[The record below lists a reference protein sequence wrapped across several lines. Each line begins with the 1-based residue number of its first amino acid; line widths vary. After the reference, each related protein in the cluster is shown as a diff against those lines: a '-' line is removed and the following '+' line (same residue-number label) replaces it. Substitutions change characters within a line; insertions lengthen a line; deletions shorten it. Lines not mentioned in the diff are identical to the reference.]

1 MILHGS
7 DKTMTG
13 LLERNA
19 TSIVILLSLAMGF
32 LLPSIGLLWRN
43 YVGLLLVL
51 LMFFSFLR
59 IDAENVRQSILNVKA
74 IGFAL
79 FMVYIFMPVL
89 ALPAKLLFSPI
100 IFAGI
105 VLGFAA
111 PPAVATAFWTRVFKG
126 DIAFALVV
134 TALASL
140 LAIVTIP
147 VTMLLATGTMAAVDL
162 YYLASLIAELVL
174 IPVVAVFL
182 LKRTIRIN
190 WRRLTRHTHWIE
202 LLIVFMLVWGA
213 IAPGTAS
220 VEADSGQFAV
230 LNVFM
235 LISLGLGFA
244 VAYLI
249 GRRFGYGRAVTVG
262 IATCVKNA
270 GLSLVIGLTVFG
282 SSILPP
288 LIANLVAQN
297 LLIVSLEIYFRK

>member
-1 MILHGS
+1 MFGCENV
-7 DKTMTG
+7 MTS

-19 TSIVILLSLAMGF
+19 TSIAILLSIAMGF
-32 LLPSIGLLWRN
+32 LLPSVGLLWRN
-43 YVGLLLVL
+43 YVGVLLVL

-59 IDAENVRQSILNVKA
+59 IDAGDARQSLLNVKA

-79 FMVYIFMPVL
+79 LMVYVFMPVL
-89 ALPAKLLFSPI
+89 VLPAKLLFSPI

-105 VLGFAA
+105 VLGFGA

-134 TALASL
+134 TASASL
-140 LAIVTIP
+140 IAIVTVP
-147 VTMLLATGTMAAVDL
+147 ATMLLATGTMAGANL
-162 YYLASLIAELVL
+162 YYLVSLIAELVL
-174 IPVVAVFL
+174 IPVFAVFL
-182 LKRTIRIN
+182 LKRVIRTD
-190 WRRLTRHTHWIE
+190 WKRLTDHTHLIE

-213 IAPGTAS
+213 MAPGTGR
-220 VEADSGQFAV
+220 VEADLGQFAA

-235 LISLGLGFA
+235 LVSLGLGFA
-244 VAYLI
+244 VAYLL
-249 GRRFGYGRAVTVG
+249 GKRFGYGRAVTVG

-297 LLIVSLEIYFRK
+297 LLIVSLEAYFRK

>member
-1 MILHGS
+1 
-7 DKTMTG
+7 MTS

-19 TSIVILLSLAMGF
+19 TSIAILLSIAMGF

-59 IDAENVRQSILNVKA
+59 IDAGDARQSLLNVKA

-79 FMVYIFMPVL
+79 LMVYVFMPVI

-126 DIAFALVV
+126 DIAFALIV
-134 TALASL
+134 TASASVI
-140 LAIVTIP
+140 AIVTVP
-147 VTMLLATGTMAAVDL
+147 ATMLLATGTMAGADL
-162 YYLASLIAELVL
+162 YYLVLLIAELIL

-182 LKRTIRIN
+182 LKRFVRTD
-190 WRRLTRHTHWIE
+190 WKRLTDHAHLIE

-213 IAPGTAS
+213 MAPGTGS
-220 VEADSGQFAV
+220 VEADLGQFAA

-235 LISLGLGFA
+235 LVSLGLGFA
-244 VAYLI
+244 VAYLL

-282 SSILPP
+282 SSILPS

-297 LLIVSLEIYFRK
+297 LLIVSLEAYFRK

>member
-1 MILHGS
+1 MRS
-7 DKTMTG
+7 

-19 TSIVILLSLAMGF
+19 TSIAILLSLAMGF

-43 YVGLLLVL
+43 YIGVLLVL

-59 IDAENVRQSILNVKA
+59 IDAENVKQSILNVKA

-100 IFAGI
+100 VFAGI

-162 YYLASLIAELVL
+162 YYLTTLVAELVL
-174 IPVVAVFL
+174 IPVIAVFL
-182 LKRTIRIN
+182 LKRTIRID
-190 WRRLTRHTHWIE
+190 WKRLTRHTHWIE

-220 VEADSGQFAV
+220 VETNLGQFAV

-235 LISLGLGFA
+235 LATLGLGFA

-249 GRRFGYGRAVTVG
+249 GRRFGYGRAIAVG

-297 LLIVSLEIYFRK
+297 LLIVSLEVYFRK

>member
-1 MILHGS
+1 
-7 DKTMTG
+7 MTS

-19 TSIVILLSLAMGF
+19 TSIAILLSIAMGF

-59 IDAENVRQSILNVKA
+59 IDAGDARQSLWNAKA

-79 FMVYIFMPVL
+79 LMVYVFMPVL
-89 ALPAKLLFSPI
+89 AIPAKLLFSPI

-126 DIAFALVV
+126 DIAFALIV
-134 TALASL
+134 TASASL
-140 LAIVTIP
+140 IAIVTVP
-147 VTMLLATGTMAAVDL
+147 ATMLLATGTMAGVDL
-162 YYLASLIAELVL
+162 YYLVSLIAELIL

-182 LKRTIRIN
+182 LKRVVRID
-190 WRRLTRHTHWIE
+190 WRRLTDHTHWIE
-202 LLIVFMLVWGA
+202 LVIVFMLVWGA
-213 IAPGTAS
+213 MAPGTGS
-220 VEADSGQFAV
+220 VETDLAQFGA

-235 LISLGLGFA
+235 LVSLGLGFA
-244 VAYLI
+244 VAYLL

-270 GLSLVIGLTVFG
+270 GLSLVIGLAVFG

-297 LLIVSLEIYFRK
+297 LLIVSLEVYFRNSGELRL